1 MDALLHAG
9 FERRLYSASVRPYD
23 GPDNEAVQENLAC
36 SALCI
41 QCGSCFPLAVRF
53 WEALFIP
60 SGRRAGDAGHPRN
73 RRHGVR

>member
-41 QCGSCFPLAVRF
+41 QCGSCFPLAVRL
-53 WEALFIP
+53 WETLFNP
-60 SGRRAGDAGHPRN
+60 NGRVAGDAGRPSNNCHAAR
-73 RRHGVR
+73 